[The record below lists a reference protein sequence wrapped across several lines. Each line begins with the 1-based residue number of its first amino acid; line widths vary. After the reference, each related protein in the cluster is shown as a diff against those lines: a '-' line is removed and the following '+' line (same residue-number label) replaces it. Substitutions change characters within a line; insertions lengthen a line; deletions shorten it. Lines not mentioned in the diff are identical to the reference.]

1 MKGDEDM
8 GTLSCDILEELTASD
23 EIEFPTLTKEDIED
37 KSKSD
42 ALAKGLVILQTL
54 WFIIQCIARHIQG
67 LAITELEIV
76 TLAFC
81 SLNGAMYFFW
91 WHKPLDV
98 QRRVPVYLKSGSNY
112 AHKYELKRAQVIE
125 DPEIALRDIAEA
137 LGEEAESTLVKDEG
151 QTDAT
156 RVAVSV
162 LAKDERIICVLTVY
176 FVCSQLLQCSDCS
189 VFGVSSRQ

>member
-1 MKGDEDM
+1 MKGSEDM

-42 ALAKGLVILQTL
+42 ALAKGLVIIQTL
-54 WFIIQCIARHIQG
+54 WFIIQCIARGVQG
-67 LAITELEIV
+67 LSITELEIV

-98 QRRVPVYLKSGSNY
+98 QRRMPVFLKPESNY
-112 AHKYELKRAQVIE
+112 VHKYELKRAEVIE
-125 DPEIALRDIAEA
+125 DPEVAARDVAEA
-137 LGEEAESTLVKDEG
+137 LGEESNLSLVEDEG
-151 QTDAT
+151 QTYAARET
-156 RVAVSV
+156 
-162 LAKDERIICVLTVY
+162 
-176 FVCSQLLQCSDCS
+176 
-189 VFGVSSRQ
+189 VSSSSKNLKSTQFI